1 MHAGTVPISLNDGL
15 GVERAV
21 DLEFLTDALENVA
34 GHLELITSINTN
46 AGSYLIF
53 LLTGHNLAVGTRDVN
68 TGVEA
73 GPVVCIGYRTSKGI
87 LGTGGAVVRSLRTV
101 GDTILWPAERSAL
114 IEIEEGEF
122 LLETK
127 PDFFIF
133 PSFKGLGG
141 CYLYDISGTTWD

>member
-1 MHAGTVPISLNDGL
+1 MHTGSIPISLNDRL

-21 DLEFLTDALENVA
+21 DLEFLTDALKDVA
-34 GHLELITSINTN
+34 GHLELITGINAD

-53 LLTGHNLAVGTRDVN
+53 LLTGHDFTVGSGDVN

-73 GPVVCIGYRTSKGI
+73 GTVVCIGDGTSEGI
-87 LGTGGAVVRSLRTV
+87 LGTGGAIVWSLRTV

-114 IEIEEGEF
+114 IEVEEGEF